1 MGSLRVVLRRGLR
14 VVAALQGG
22 GGGCVLACVCAPIY
36 LDVIHIAIVCG
47 KRDLLELRIGSI
59 RSLDLSDLI
68 GLSASQQGQCD
79 ESIWPAA

>member
-1 MGSLRVVLRRGLR
+1 MLLGQYDTWSVSRPNMPPFR
-14 VVAALQGG
+14 
-22 GGGCVLACVCAPIY
+22 ACEHASSAVY

-68 GLSASQQGQCD
+68 CLSASQQGQYD

>member
-1 MGSLRVVLRRGLR
+1 MYCQTLRASQLDFENYFTRL
-14 VVAALQGG
+14 
-22 GGGCVLACVCAPIY
+22 PHTY

-59 RSLDLSDLI
+59 RSLDLLDLTC
-68 GLSASQQGQCD
+68 LSASQQGQCD

>member
-1 MGSLRVVLRRGLR
+1 MAAVLNAQLTAMLTALDGAAAGL
-14 VVAALQGG
+14 GNE
-22 GGGCVLACVCAPIY
+22 

-59 RSLDLSDLI
+59 RSLDLLGLI
-68 GLSASQQGQCD
+68 CLSASQQGQCD

>member
-1 MGSLRVVLRRGLR
+1 MPEAYFLPPYSIDRYQVRIIRTSLSYDYDTLM
-14 VVAALQGG
+14 
-22 GGGCVLACVCAPIY
+22 Y

-68 GLSASQQGQCD
+68 CLSASQQGQYD